1 MSFSEID
8 VEAVLEELTVQE
20 KIGLVSGLDSWHTF
34 PVHRLGIPSLRISD
48 GPNGVR
54 GTKFFNSVPTACIPT
69 GTAMGSC
76 WNADLMYKIGK
87 LMGEQCRAKGAHV
100 LMGPTIN
107 MVRSPLSGRSFES
120 LSEDPFLTGL
130 LALSYCKGVHETKV
144 MVCPKHLVC
153 NDKEDFR
160 MTMNVLITPRALREI
175 YLMPFML
182 VQKYA
187 DPEMYMTA
195 YNRLNGKHC
204 SENSHLLKG
213 IVREEWGFDGCFV
226 SDWYGVVS
234 CADSIN
240 AGLNLE
246 MPGPSIWRGKLL
258 EMSLF
263 HDTVTEQ
270 SLDEAVK
277 GVLYL
282 VNKAAKSGIPENAH
296 EGMKDDTET
305 TEMVLQAARES
316 IVLMKNSN
324 GVLPLKKS
332 GKILIIGEAAKKA
345 NYACGGCTNVTPYR
359 QISLYD
365 ALVAQLGDAN
375 VKFCLGASNRKLL
388 PSFSNFAKSKEEL
401 PIRFCVYDDPRSVID
416 RTPITDSYVGEIDA
430 ILGDFDPAKL
440 RDPNQ
445 LYANFQ
451 VVINVP
457 ESGHYKFNLKVLGLA
472 KVYVNGEL
480 KIVNDLEH
488 KTSGAFGLD
497 APEVFEEIIFEA
509 GKDYLIEV
517 DFAST
522 IGKSSF
528 ITGYGCVSCGIEKAV
543 SPEESIKEAAAMAK
557 EYDQV
562 VVITGLNKDYECEG
576 FDREDMNLP
585 PYQDKLIESVLDSNP
600 NAVIIIESGTPATL
614 PWIDRASALLHSGY
628 LGEQLGNALVDVLFG
643 EYNPSAKL
651 PFTWPK
657 RYEDCSSATSFQL
670 DNGHSLTYHDD
681 IYMGYRHMDV
691 TMISPLFAFGHG
703 LSYTTFE
710 FKKLEVSDDE
720 DFVKLE
726 VDVENVGSA
735 SGEAVVQAY
744 VAHRKCSV
752 PTVVKSL
759 KGFVKVQCDKG
770 ATTTASIVLDKK
782 LACSYYNTLLSKWT
796 VEKGDYDILVGSASD
811 KIELEGTF
819 HVEKTTH
826 WVSLA

>member
-388 PSFSNFAKSKEEL
+388 PSFANFAKSKEEL

-497 APEVFEEIIFEA
+497 APEVFEEII
-509 GKDYLIEV
+509 
-517 DFAST
+517 
-522 IGKSSF
+522 
-528 ITGYGCVSCGIEKAV
+528 
-543 SPEESIKEAAAMAK
+543 
-557 EYDQV
+557 
-562 VVITGLNKDYECEG
+562 
-576 FDREDMNLP
+576 LP
-585 PYQDKLIESVLDSNP
+585 N
-600 NAVIIIESGTPATL
+600 
-614 PWIDRASALLHSGY
+614 
-628 LGEQLGNALVDVLFG
+628 
-643 EYNPSAKL
+643 
-651 PFTWPK
+651 
-657 RYEDCSSATSFQL
+657 
-670 DNGHSLTYHDD
+670 
-681 IYMGYRHMDV
+681 
-691 TMISPLFAFGHG
+691 
-703 LSYTTFE
+703 
-710 FKKLEVSDDE
+710 
-720 DFVKLE
+720 
-726 VDVENVGSA
+726 
-735 SGEAVVQAY
+735 
-744 VAHRKCSV
+744 
-752 PTVVKSL
+752 
-759 KGFVKVQCDKG
+759 
-770 ATTTASIVLDKK
+770 
-782 LACSYYNTLLSKWT
+782 
-796 VEKGDYDILVGSASD
+796 
-811 KIELEGTF
+811 
-819 HVEKTTH
+819 
-826 WVSLA
+826 